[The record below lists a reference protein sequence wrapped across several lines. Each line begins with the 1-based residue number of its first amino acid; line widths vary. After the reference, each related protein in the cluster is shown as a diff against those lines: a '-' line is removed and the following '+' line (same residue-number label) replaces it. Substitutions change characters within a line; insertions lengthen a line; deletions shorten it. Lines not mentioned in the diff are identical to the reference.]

1 MDRRV
6 EGAVRSDENVSTDH
20 DRSNIEGCEAEVDPG
35 AVPDGDVVAVI
46 DAQGRADVNI
56 LPHLSEDL
64 GEQVASDVWV
74 ARVSL
79 LVEAK
84 KTNGPPRERRE
95 FIVRNVVVA
104 VAHASGGCAP
114 IVVESGVVEIG
125 SRGDGHATRVVE
137 ALSSRGARRASK
149 WPRSACSW
157 EMSAAGSSGCH
168 CTPITGASIDSMA
181 SIVPSGA

>member
-64 GEQVASDVWV
+64 EEQVASDVWV
-74 ARVSL
+74 ARVCL

-84 KTNGPPRERRE
+84 EANGPPRE
-95 FIVRNVVVA
+95 
-104 VAHASGGCAP
+104 C
-114 IVVESGVVEIG
+114 
-125 SRGDGHATRVVE
+125 
-137 ALSSRGARRASK
+137 
-149 WPRSACSW
+149 
-157 EMSAAGSSGCH
+157 
-168 CTPITGASIDSMA
+168 
-181 SIVPSGA
+181 

>member
-6 EGAVRSDENVSTDH
+6 EGAVRADEDVGAND
-20 DRSNIEGCEAEVDPG
+20 DRGDVEHGQAVVDPG

-84 KTNGPPRERRE
+84 EANGPPRE
-95 FIVRNVVVA
+95 
-104 VAHASGGCAP
+104 C
-114 IVVESGVVEIG
+114 
-125 SRGDGHATRVVE
+125 
-137 ALSSRGARRASK
+137 
-149 WPRSACSW
+149 
-157 EMSAAGSSGCH
+157 
-168 CTPITGASIDSMA
+168 
-181 SIVPSGA
+181 